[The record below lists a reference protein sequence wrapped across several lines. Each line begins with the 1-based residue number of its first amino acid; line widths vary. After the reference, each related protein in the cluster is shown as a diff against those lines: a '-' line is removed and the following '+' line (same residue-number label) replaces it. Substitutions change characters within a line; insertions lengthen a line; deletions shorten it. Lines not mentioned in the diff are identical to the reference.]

1 MFVINN
7 ILCHHIYDSNYC
19 PMKLSRSH
27 LSQTLYA
34 LFKAHGQLAV
44 TGGGG
49 VIYSV
54 LHTYMNVIL
63 HCTISAFTST
73 ICPNL
78 DTLCTTMPC
87 TTMRQQFGVDLVL
100 DTSF

>member
-49 VIYSV
+49 CNIQCATHLYERDSS
-54 LHTYMNVIL
+54 LY
-63 HCTISAFTST
+63 
-73 ICPNL
+73 NL
-78 DTLCTTMPC
+78 G
-87 TTMRQQFGVDLVL
+87 FY
-100 DTSF
+100 